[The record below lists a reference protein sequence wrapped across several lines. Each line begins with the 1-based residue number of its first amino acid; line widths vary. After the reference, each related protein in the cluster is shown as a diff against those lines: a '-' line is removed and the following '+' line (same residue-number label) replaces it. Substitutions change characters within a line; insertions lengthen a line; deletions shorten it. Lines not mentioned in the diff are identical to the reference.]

1 MPFADINWWAVA
13 VATLA
18 SFIVGFLYFNSK
30 TMFPVW
36 WRAMGR
42 SVDEV
47 PGDSGSMGIVFGL
60 MIAVSFV
67 QATVLAAVIELLRL
81 TGQDVG
87 LFAGIAVG
95 ALMGF
100 AFAAMPA
107 YGHRAFAGHGAKVW
121 LIESG
126 GDILGLMAMGAIIGV
141 WV

>member
-18 SFIVGFLYFNSK
+18 SFAVGFLYFNSK

-42 SVDEV
+42 SVDDV
-47 PGDSGSMGIVFGL
+47 PGDGGSMGIVFGL
-60 MIAVSFV
+60 MVVVSFI
-67 QATVLAAVIELLRL
+67 QATVLAAVIELVRL

-87 LFAGIAVG
+87 LFGGIAIG

-107 YGHRAFAGHGAKVW
+107 YGHRAFAGHGVKVW

>member
-1 MPFADINWWAVA
+1 MPFGEINWWAVV
-13 VATLA
+13 VATIA
-18 SFIVGFLYFNSK
+18 SFVVGFLYFNSK

-42 SVDEV
+42 SMDEE
-47 PGDSGSMGIVFGL
+47 PADSGSMGIVFA
-60 MIAVSFV
+60 MMFVVSFV
-67 QATVLAAVIELLRL
+67 QAAVLAAVIELVRL

-87 LFAGIAVG
+87 LFGGLAVG
-95 ALMGF
+95 ALMGV

-107 YGHRAFAGHGAKVW
+107 FGHRAFAGHGVKVW

-126 GDILGLMAMGAIIGV
+126 GDILGLMAMGAIIGL